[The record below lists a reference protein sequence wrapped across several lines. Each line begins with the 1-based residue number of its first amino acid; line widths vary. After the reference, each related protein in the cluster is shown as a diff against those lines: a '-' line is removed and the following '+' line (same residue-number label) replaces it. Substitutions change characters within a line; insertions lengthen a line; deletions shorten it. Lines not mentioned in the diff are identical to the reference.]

1 MKITNKSFSS
11 AYIFNGDDMKNKLFR
26 QCIFGFIFTGILG
39 SLFHFVYRW
48 SGCNSFV
55 GLFFPVNESTWEHLK
70 LLYLPYLIWSV
81 VEYKATNKNKS
92 LWFGKAIGLLI
103 GMLAIISFF
112 YSYNGIIGRNIPFLN
127 ILSFFIGIAAAF
139 AIDFFIIKSNRFEKL
154 EKVGIAVFAVVGA
167 AFILFSFMPPL
178 IPLFKDPVTFSYGI

>member
-1 MKITNKSFSS
+1 MQKIRRWEI
-11 AYIFNGDDMKNKLFR
+11 AGLLFTL
-26 QCIFGFIFTGILG
+26 IFGTLLHFFYQWSGNLWQVGILA
-39 SLFHFVYRW
+39 
-48 SGCNSFV
+48 
-55 GLFFPVNESTWEHLK
+55 PVNESSWEHLK

>member
-1 MKITNKSFSS
+1 MR
-11 AYIFNGDDMKNKLFR
+11 NKLFR
-26 QCIFGFIFTGILG
+26 QCIFGFIITGVLG
-39 SLFHFVYRW
+39 SLFHFVYGW
-48 SGCNSFV
+48 CEYNSFV

-81 VEYKATNKNKS
+81 IEYKILNKNKS
-92 LWFGKAIGLLI
+92 LWFGKAIGLLT

-127 ILSFFIGIAAAF
+127 IVSFFIGIAAAF
-139 AIDFFIIKSNRFEKL
+139 TVDYFMIKSGKFEKA
-154 EKVGIAVFAVVGA
+154 EKIGIAIFAVIGIL
-167 AFILFSFMPPL
+167 FILFSFMPPL

>member
-1 MKITNKSFSS
+1 MKTINKTLRR
-11 AYIFNGDDMKNKLFR
+11 AYIFNGDDMEKKLFR

-39 SLFHFVYRW
+39 SLFHFVYEW
-48 SGCNSFV
+48 SGCNSFT

-81 VEYKATNKNKS
+81 IEYKVLDKNKS
-92 LWFGKAIGLLI
+92 LWFGKAIGLLV

-112 YSYNGIIGRNIPFLN
+112 YSYNGITGKNIPFLN

-139 AIDFFIIKSNRFEKL
+139 TVDYLIIRSGKCKNL
-154 EKVGIAVFAVVGA
+154 EKVGITIFAVIGILFV
-167 AFILFSFMPPL
+167 LFSFIPPL
-178 IPLFKDPVTFSYGI
+178 IPLFKDPVTFTYGI

>member
-1 MKITNKSFSS
+1 
-11 AYIFNGDDMKNKLFR
+11 
-26 QCIFGFIFTGILG
+26 
-39 SLFHFVYRW
+39 
-48 SGCNSFV
+48 
-55 GLFFPVNESTWEHLK
+55 
-70 LLYLPYLIWSV
+70 
-81 VEYKATNKNKS
+81 
-92 LWFGKAIGLLI
+92 
-103 GMLAIISFF
+103 MLAIISFF

-178 IPLFKDPVTFSYGI
+178 IPLFKDPVTFTYGI